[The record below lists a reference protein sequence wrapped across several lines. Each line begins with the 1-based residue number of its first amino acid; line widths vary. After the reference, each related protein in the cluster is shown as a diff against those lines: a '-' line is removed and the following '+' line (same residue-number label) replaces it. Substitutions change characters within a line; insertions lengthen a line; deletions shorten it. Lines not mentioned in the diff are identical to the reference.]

1 MFTEVGMSK
10 KKGKAVSFDAMVKFF
25 IQYYDLPTK
34 TDIDKLVER
43 IDRLEM
49 LMQDIAAGGVTS
61 GRAARRSGRRKAT
74 RPRAATTAADTVYAA
89 MLSFKKGADLAD
101 IQAKTGFGEKKLR
114 NIIFRLHK
122 LGRIQRLSRGV
133 YRAKPD

>member
-1 MFTEVGMSK
+1 MIK

-34 TDIDKLVER
+34 TDIDKLAER

-49 LMQDIAAGGVTS
+49 LLQDIAAGGVAG
-61 GRAARRSGRRKAT
+61 GRAASRARSRKAT
-74 RPRAATTAADTVYAA
+74 RPRTAATAADTVYAA
-89 MLSFKKGADLAD
+89 MKAFDKGADLAD
-101 IQAKTGFGEKKLR
+101 IQGKTGFGEKKLR

-133 YRAKPD
+133 YRVKPD

>member
-1 MFTEVGMSK
+1 MTK

-49 LMQDIAAGGVTS
+49 LMRDIAAGGAPG
-61 GRAARRSGRRKAT
+61 GRSRGRTARRKTT
-74 RPRAATTAADTVYAA
+74 RPRTTTTAADTVYAA
-89 MLSFKKGADLAD
+89 MQSFRKGADLAD

-122 LGRIQRLSRGV
+122 QGRIQRLSRGI
-133 YRAKPD
+133 YRVKPG

>member
-1 MFTEVGMSK
+1 MIK

-49 LMQDIAAGGVTS
+49 LMRDIATGDPS
-61 GRAARRSGRRKAT
+61 GRRAARRRRT
-74 RPRAATTAADTVYAA
+74 TGSRQTVTAADTVYDA
-89 MLSFKKGADLAD
+89 MQTFKNGADLAD

-114 NIIFRLHK
+114 NIIYRLHK

-133 YRAKPD
+133 YRVRAK